1 MKNKIFLFICCAILL
16 CSGCYED
23 KGNYDY
29 KNLSKIEVE
38 KFLKEDG
45 TSINVNSSMSVTIGG
60 MVSVRPVLTIAN
72 ERPNMNFNYTWTFKD
87 KVIGTDE
94 TLNWK
99 SDILGSGAVLL
110 DIEDI
115 ENGTHFITA
124 FYLTV
129 GEPFQEEGFLMY
141 SVNVGIPSLSLLIV
155 IYFED
160 VSD

>member
-1 MKNKIFLFICCAILL
+1 MKNKIFLFICCVTFL
-16 CSGCYED
+16 CSSCYED

-60 MVSVRPVLTIAN
+60 MVSVRPVLTIVN

-87 KVIGTDE
+87 QIIGTDE
-94 TLNWK
+94 TLSWK

-129 GEPFQEEGFLMY
+129 GEPYQAEGFLIL
-141 SVNVGIPSLSLLIV
+141 SEKDGIP
-155 IYFED
+155 
-160 VSD
+160 